1 MLDLS
6 LQKIAHAV
14 DGKLLMPPSFTPPI
28 ISSLATDSRTVHR
41 GGNSLFVALKGPVYN
56 AHNYIPELIKKG
68 IRAFLVSEEPEPNN
82 NAAFVWVSDT
92 TLALQK
98 LAAHNRKQFSYPV
111 IGITGSNGKTIV
123 KEWLYD
129 LLSEK
134 YKIVR
139 SPKSYNS
146 QVGVPLS
153 VLLMDDQF
161 DLAIFEAGISQ
172 PGEMQHLTQ
181 VISPEIGILTNIGDA
196 HQEFFSSLEEKLQ
209 EKLLLFTGAQKLIC
223 RADQDWVYKQAADF
237 CKENKIEPIF
247 WSIEHQHADL
257 NFSIK
262 KNTTETEING
272 NYQGRSFAF
281 SIPFVN
287 DSAIENAC
295 HCAAAL
301 LALPQNP
308 SDFRETFS
316 QLQPVAMR
324 LELKQGINNCTI
336 INDFYNSDLNSL
348 TIALSVLK
356 QQAVSAQQK
365 KVLIL
370 SDILQ
375 TGLSKK
381 ELYSKVNSLLE
392 EWEIDQ
398 LIGIGTEISKQGNC
412 FSIKTDLFS
421 DYKEFEAGF
430 NRQAFQS
437 SAILIKGARRFRF
450 ERISGLLQQKAHQTV
465 LEINVNALI
474 HNLNVFRKQLRPE
487 TKIMVM
493 VKAFSYGSG
502 DIEVAR
508 VLQHQNVDYLA
519 VAVADEGVRLRNA
532 GISVPIIVMNPEQ
545 DSFQNMI
552 DFGLEPNIYSIELL
566 RNFAQNASAAD
577 IQNFPA
583 HLKIDTGMNRLGFKS
598 TEEISEACEF
608 LKNSDALKI
617 KSVFSHLAGSDEAAL
632 DDFTQSQFEK
642 FDRAFALIST
652 TLPYHIDRHILNSA
666 GIERFPQ
673 NQYEMV
679 RLGIG
684 LYGVSLTGL
693 PVQNM
698 GTLKSTVSQI
708 KTAGSDETVGYNRK
722 GRLDSESKI
731 AIVPVGYADGMNRKL
746 GNRNG
751 SAFIKGQRV
760 PIVGNICMDM
770 LMLDVTGTN
779 PEVGDTVEFFGP
791 HIPITEL
798 AEKIGTIPYEIL
810 TGISQRVKRIYLQE

>member
-6 LQKIAHAV
+6 LQEIAQAV

-56 AHNYIPELIKKG
+56 AHNYIPELIKKD
-68 IRAFLVSEEPEPNN
+68 IRAFLVSEEPESNN

-98 LAAHNRKQFSYPV
+98 LATHNRKQFSYPV

-123 KEWLYD
+123 KEWLHD
-129 LLSEK
+129 LLSDRH
-134 YKIVR
+134 KIVR

-153 VLLMDDQF
+153 VLLMDDHF

-172 PGEMQHLTQ
+172 PGEMQHLTP

-196 HQEFFSSLEEKLQ
+196 HQEFFSSLEEKLR

-223 RADQDWVYKQAADF
+223 RADQDWIYKQTADF
-237 CKENKIEPIF
+237 CKENKIDTIF

-257 NFSIK
+257 NFSLN
-262 KNTTETEING
+262 KNTSETEIGG
-272 NYQGRSFAF
+272 NYQGRSFSF
-281 SIPFVN
+281 TIPFIN
-287 DSAIENAC
+287 DSAIENVC

-301 LALPQNP
+301 LALQLNP
-308 SDFRETFS
+308 ADFRETFS

-365 KVLIL
+365 RILIL

-375 TGLSKK
+375 TGLSKQD
-381 ELYSKVNSLLE
+381 LYRKVNSLLE

-398 LIGIGTEISKQGNC
+398 LIGIGTEISKHGNC
-412 FSIKTDLFS
+412 FSIKTTLFS

-465 LEINVNALI
+465 LEISVNALV
-474 HNLNVFRKQLRPE
+474 HNLNIFRKRLHPE

-532 GISVPIIVMNPEQ
+532 GISVPVIVMNPEQ
-545 DSFQNMI
+545 
-552 DFGLEPNIYSIELL
+552 
-566 RNFAQNASAAD
+566 
-577 IQNFPA
+577 
-583 HLKIDTGMNRLGFKS
+583 
-598 TEEISEACEF
+598 
-608 LKNSDALKI
+608 
-617 KSVFSHLAGSDEAAL
+617 
-632 DDFTQSQFEK
+632 
-642 FDRAFALIST
+642 
-652 TLPYHIDRHILNSA
+652 
-666 GIERFPQ
+666 
-673 NQYEMV
+673 
-679 RLGIG
+679 
-684 LYGVSLTGL
+684 
-693 PVQNM
+693 
-698 GTLKSTVSQI
+698 
-708 KTAGSDETVGYNRK
+708 
-722 GRLDSESKI
+722 
-731 AIVPVGYADGMNRKL
+731 
-746 GNRNG
+746 
-751 SAFIKGQRV
+751 
-760 PIVGNICMDM
+760 
-770 LMLDVTGTN
+770 
-779 PEVGDTVEFFGP
+779 
-791 HIPITEL
+791 
-798 AEKIGTIPYEIL
+798 
-810 TGISQRVKRIYLQE
+810 